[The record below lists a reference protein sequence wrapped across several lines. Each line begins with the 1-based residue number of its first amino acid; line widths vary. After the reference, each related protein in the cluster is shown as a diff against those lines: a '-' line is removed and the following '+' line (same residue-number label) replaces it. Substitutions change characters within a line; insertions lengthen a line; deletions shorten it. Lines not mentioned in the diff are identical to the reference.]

1 MTNISKMPFIKWT
14 GSKRKQA
21 PFIVDMFP
29 KKINIY
35 YEGFVGGGS
44 VMHELLNRIYS
55 GEIECNQIVC
65 SDVNWDLIELW
76 KMLVDKNKRTRLLEF
91 YSYLNDKLIKLS
103 DYVDG
108 QVTPEHIKKCQ
119 EFYYDMRDQYNESIV
134 TNTYTEER
142 AMIFYWIARHAFNG
156 LIRYNNKTGKFNAS
170 YHVGG
175 GFGISADE
183 LKNVFDSWALVIDN
197 FINNGGRLDFYCC
210 DYGEVISGLGT
221 GDVVYLDP
229 PYDKV
234 RGTYFCEEFSVER
247 LNKIIEWLT
256 ECGAKVLLSY
266 DGTSGEEDRTSDK
279 IQNWYRR
286 HEYVNS
292 GVSGFKTL
300 KSNSTKEKKN
310 KDLVKDS
317 LYINY

>member
-1 MTNISKMPFIKWT
+1 MSNISKLPFIKWT

-21 PFIVDMFP
+21 PFIVDQFP

-76 KMLVDKNKRTRLLEF
+76 KMLINKNKRARLLEF
-91 YSYLNDKLIKLS
+91 YSYLNNKLIKLS

-108 QVTPEHIKKCQ
+108 PVTPEHIKKCQ

-134 TNTYTEER
+134 TNIYTEER

-175 GFGISADE
+175 GFGISAEE
-183 LKNVFDSWALVIDN
+183 LKNVFDSWALVIDS
-197 FINNGGRLDFYCC
+197 FIVNGGTIKFLYDSY
-210 DYGEVISGLGT
+210 DNVIDDAKE

-234 RGTYFCEEFSVER
+234 VGTYFCQPFSIEQ
-247 LNKIIEWLT
+247 LNKVIET
-256 ECGAKVLLSY
+256 ISEQGAKVLLSY
-266 DGTSGEEDRTSDK
+266 DGTSGEEDRTSNK
-279 IQNWYRR
+279 ISHWYKT

-292 GVSGFKTL
+292 GNSGFKTL
-300 KSNSTKEKKN
+300 KSNSTKEKRN
-310 KDLVKDS
+310 KDLLKDS
-317 LYINY
+317 LYIN

>member
-1 MTNISKMPFIKWT
+1 MTNTTKLPFIKWT

-21 PFIVDMFP
+21 SYIVSCFP
-29 KKINIY
+29 KKIDIY

-44 VMHELLNRIYS
+44 VMHELLNRIYD

-91 YSYLNDKLIKLS
+91 YAYLNDKLIKLS

-108 QVTPEHIKKCQ
+108 PVTPEHIKKCQ
-119 EFYYDMRDQYNESIV
+119 EFYYDMRNQYNESIV
-134 TNTYTEER
+134 TDTYTEER

-197 FINNGGRLDFYCC
+197 FIDNGGTIKFLYDSY
-210 DYGEVISGLGT
+210 DNVIDGAKE

-234 RGTYFCEEFSVER
+234 KGTYFCNEFSIEK
-247 LNKIIEWLT
+247 LNETIKRISEQ
-256 ECGAKVLLSY
+256 GAKVLLSY

-279 IQNWYRR
+279 IQDWYKR

-310 KDLVKDS
+310 KDIVKDS
-317 LYINY
+317 LYMNY